1 VAAAFT
7 GPLRAVDVRLVAVD
21 PRPGRG
27 VVAGLLTDLGRAA
40 RAAADRGD
48 ALLVGGVSLGA
59 HLAVRWAAEHPGA
72 VGGLLLALPAWTG
85 DPAGA
90 PAALAARHSAAR
102 VRAVGTAGALAEV
115 AATAPRWLAE
125 ELARAWSGYGAELA
139 SSLEAA
145 AAAPGP
151 TPAELGRPTAPAGL
165 AAVPGD
171 AVHPV
176 AVAREWR
183 EHLPRAALVTAGP
196 AAFAADPAVLGRAAV
211 LAWLRARSPAG

>member
-1 VAAAFT
+1 MAAAFA

-27 VVAGLLTDLGRAA
+27 VVAGLLADLGRAA

-102 VRAVGTAGALAEV
+102 VRAAGTAGALAEV

-125 ELARAWSGYGAELA
+125 ELARAWSGYGTGLA
-139 SSLEAA
+139 ASLEAA

-151 TPAELGRPTAPAGL
+151 APAELGRSTAPAGL

-171 AVHPV
+171 PVHPV

-183 EHLPRAALVTAGP
+183 EHLPRAVLVTADP

-211 LAWLRARSPAG
+211 LAWLRARSPAA